1 MNDFVWGPI
10 TRSMPSLIAGLP
22 ARPIPAIRPSLM
34 PMSAL
39 TTPMTGST
47 TSAPV
52 STTSSSDG
60 PVASSHCAIRLR
72 RFFA

>member
-1 MNDFVWGPI
+1 MYDFVCGPM

-22 ARPIPAIRPSLM
+22 DRPIPAIRPSLI
-34 PMSAL
+34 PMSAF
-39 TTPMTGST
+39 TTPMTGSM

-60 PVASSHCAIRLR
+60 PAAWSHCAIRER

>member
-1 MNDFVWGPI
+1 MCGPT
-10 TRSMPSLIAGLP
+10 TRSIPSLIAGLP

-47 TSAPV
+47 TTAPV

-60 PVASSHCAIRLR
+60 PDAASHCAIRER
-72 RFFA
+72 RFLA